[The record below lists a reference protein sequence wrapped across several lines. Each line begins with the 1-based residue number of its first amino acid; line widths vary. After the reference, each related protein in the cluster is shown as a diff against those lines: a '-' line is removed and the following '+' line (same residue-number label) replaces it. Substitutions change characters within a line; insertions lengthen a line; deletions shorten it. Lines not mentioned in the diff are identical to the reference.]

1 MKIINKN
8 NLLDFLISLC
18 FFIFLVCFPIDL
30 LSKNIYII
38 YSFQIIVRIIF
49 IIYILLYLMFKKK
62 LFVISI
68 KSKLNDLFF
77 IPFLLIVF
85 NNLIFLLFKQKE
97 VGFTYDF
104 TFVLQIILTITVS
117 ISEELL
123 FRVYIHSILNINNKI
138 LKIIISSLI
147 FGLFHIVYFLS
158 SFDPYDLI
166 IIIYTFGL
174 GLVLGF
180 VYEFSEN
187 NFIYII
193 IIHFL
198 FNFLNKDLFLRLFN
212 GTNDYIFYIVS
223 IIVSLITLIYGL
235 LIYFMYFK
243 NKKINN

>member
-30 LSKNIYII
+30 LSKNIYVI

-85 NNLIFLLFKQKE
+85 NNLIFLLFRQKE

-104 TFVLQIILTITVS
+104 TFILQIILTITVS

-123 FRVYIHSILNINNKI
+123 FRVYIHSILNINN
-138 LKIIISSLI
+138 
-147 FGLFHIVYFLS
+147 VRR
-158 SFDPYDLI
+158 
-166 IIIYTFGL
+166 
-174 GLVLGF
+174 
-180 VYEFSEN
+180 EN
-187 NFIYII
+187 
-193 IIHFL
+193 
-198 FNFLNKDLFLRLFN
+198 
-212 GTNDYIFYIVS
+212 
-223 IIVSLITLIYGL
+223 
-235 LIYFMYFK
+235 
-243 NKKINN
+243 